1 RKSKSLTK
9 EEEAISMEK
18 PEKKGVIDT
27 WLDKHRSIYTAA
39 TRHAFV
45 ASIRDGSVALSSFRT
60 WLGQDYLF
68 VRGFVPFVAN
78 VLIRAG
84 KEAGETSDME
94 VVLGGLASLNDE
106 IEWFKSEGSKWD
118 VDFSTVVPQKANQEY
133 GRILEALMS
142 SEVKYPVL
150 MTAFWAIEA
159 VYQESF
165 AHCLENGNKTPA
177 ELTGACHRWGND
189 GFKQYCSSVKNVAER
204 CLANASGEALAEAE
218 DVLVLVLEQE
228 VAFWEMSRG
237 GQ

>member
-1 RKSKSLTK
+1 
-9 EEEAISMEK
+9 MEK
-18 PEKKGVIDT
+18 SEKKGVIDT
-27 WLDKHRSIYTAA
+27 WIDKHRSLYAAA
-39 TRHAFV
+39 TRHDFV
-45 ASIRDGSVALSSFRT
+45 VSIRDGSVDLSSFKT

-84 KEAGETSDME
+84 KESGETSDME

-106 IEWFKSEGSKWD
+106 IEWFKSEGSKWG
-118 VDFSTVVPQKANQEY
+118 VDFSTVVAQKANQEY
-133 GRILEALMS
+133 SRFLEALMS
-142 SEVKYPVL
+142 SEVEYSVV

-165 AHCLENGNKTPA
+165 AHSCN
-177 ELTGACHRWGND
+177 RWGND
-189 GFKQYCSSVKNVAER
+189 GFRQYCLSVKNIAER
-204 CLANASGEALAEAE
+204 CLENASREALVEAE
-218 DVLVLVLEQE
+218 DVLVRVLEHE

>member
-1 RKSKSLTK
+1 
-9 EEEAISMEK
+9 MEK
-18 PEKKGVIDT
+18 SEKKGVIDT
-27 WLDKHRSIYTAA
+27 WIDKHRSLYAAA
-39 TRHAFV
+39 TRHDFV
-45 ASIRDGSVALSSFRT
+45 VSIRDGSVDLSSFKT

-84 KEAGETSDME
+84 KESGETSDME

-106 IEWFKSEGSKWD
+106 IEWFKSEGSKWG
-118 VDFSTVVPQKANQEY
+118 VDFSTVVAQKANQEY
-133 GRILEALMS
+133 SRFLEALMS
-142 SEVKYPVL
+142 SEVEYSVV

-165 AHCLENGNKTPA
+165 AHCLGDGNKTPA
-177 ELTGACHRWGND
+177 ELIGACNRWGND
-189 GFKQYCSSVKNVAER
+189 GFRQYCLSVKNIAER
-204 CLANASGEALAEAE
+204 CLENASRDAFVEAE
-218 DVLVLVLEQE
+218 NVLVRVLEHE

>member
-1 RKSKSLTK
+1 
-9 EEEAISMEK
+9 MEK
-18 PEKKGVIDT
+18 KPERRGVIDT
-27 WLDKHRSIYTAA
+27 WIDKHRSIYTAA

-45 ASIRDGSVALSSFRT
+45 VSIRDGSVDLSSFRT

-68 VRGFVPFVAN
+68 VRGFVPFVAS

-84 KEAGETSDME
+84 KESGESSDME
-94 VVLGGLASLNDE
+94 VVLGGMASLNDE
-106 IEWFKSEGSKWD
+106 IEWFKREASKWD

-133 GRILEALMS
+133 NRFLEALMS
-142 SEVKYPVL
+142 SEVKYSVM

-165 AHCLENGNKTPA
+165 AHCLEDGNKTPL

-189 GFKQYCSSVKNVAER
+189 GFKQYCSSVKNIADR
-204 CLANASGEALAEAE
+204 CLETASGEALSEAE
-218 DVLVLVLEQE
+218 DVLVRVLEYE

-237 GQ
+237 GE

>member
-1 RKSKSLTK
+1 
-9 EEEAISMEK
+9 MEK
-18 PEKKGVIDT
+18 RGMIDT

-39 TRHAFV
+39 IRHAFV
-45 ASIRDGSVALSSFRT
+45 VSIRDGSVDLSSFRT

-84 KEAGETSDME
+84 KESGETSDME
-94 VVLGGLASLNDE
+94 IVLGGLASLNDE
-106 IEWFKSEGSKWD
+106 IEWFKSEGSKWG
-118 VDFSTVVPQKANQEY
+118 VDFSTVVPQKANQDY
-133 GRILEALMS
+133 RRFMEALMS
-142 SEVKYPVL
+142 SEVKYSVM

-165 AHCLENGNKTPA
+165 AHCLEDGNKTPA

-189 GFKQYCSSVKNVAER
+189 GFKQYCSSVKNIAER
-204 CLANASGEALAEAE
+204 CQKNASGEALAEAE
-218 DVLVLVLEQE
+218 DALVRVLEHE

>member
-1 RKSKSLTK
+1 
-9 EEEAISMEK
+9 MEKK
-18 PEKKGVIDT
+18 PEKRGMIDT
-27 WLDKHRSIYTAA
+27 WIDKHRSIYTAA

-45 ASIRDGSVALSSFRT
+45 VSIRDGSVDLSSFKT

-68 VRGFVPFVAN
+68 VRGFVPFVAS
-78 VLIRAG
+78 VLIRAC
-84 KEAGETSDME
+84 KDSGESSDME

-106 IEWFKSEGSKWD
+106 IEWFKREGSKWD
-118 VDFSTVVPQKANQEY
+118 VDFSTVVPQNANQDY
-133 GRILEALMS
+133 RRFLEALMS
-142 SEVKYPVL
+142 NEVKYPVI

-165 AHCLENGNKTPA
+165 AHCLEDGNKTPV

-189 GFKQYCSSVKNVAER
+189 GFKQYCSSVKNIAER
-204 CLANASGEALAEAE
+204 CLENASGEVLAEAE
-218 DVLVLVLEQE
+218 DVLVRVLEHE